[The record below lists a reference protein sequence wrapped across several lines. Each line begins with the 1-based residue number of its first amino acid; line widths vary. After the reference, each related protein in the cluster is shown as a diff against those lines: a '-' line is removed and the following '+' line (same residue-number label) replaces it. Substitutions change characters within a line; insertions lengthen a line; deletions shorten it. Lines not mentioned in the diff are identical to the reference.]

1 MEIKQIGKDQIGEII
16 KLETAAFNGQGEDIF
31 TLAMIAEVGWV
42 LGAFIDAGKMA
53 GAIEILPTK
62 KPGLGFVHGLIVEPQ
77 FQYNGVGGSLL
88 KHAEN
93 NASEFGFT
101 DLACTISPGNGP
113 SLNTFINKS
122 GYQATGFQYNYYGE
136 GEHRLWVEKHLGSTR
151 DAFPEEGFG
160 RLMKS
165 GLPEGYKHL
174 PEDDFESMDKLINGN
189 QWKVQGIVRPK
200 FSGLS
205 KNSLIISKK

>member
-16 KLETAAFNGQGEDIF
+16 KLETAAFKGQGEDIF

-42 LGAFIDAGKMA
+42 LGAFVDAGEMA

-62 KPGLGFVHGLIVEPQ
+62 KQGLGFVHGLIVEPQ
-77 FQYNGVGGSLL
+77 FQYNGVGRALL
-88 KHAEN
+88 KYAEDR
-93 NASEFGFT
+93 AGEFGFT

-136 GEHRLWVEKHLGSTR
+136 GEHRLWVEKHLGSLIPP
-151 DAFPEEGFG
+151 FPEENFG
-160 RLMKS
+160 QHMQVK
-165 GLPEGYKHL
+165 LPNGYKHI
-174 PEDDFESMDKLINGN
+174 PEDDFETMDKLINGN
-189 QWKVQGIVRPK
+189 QWTVQGIVRPK
-200 FSGLS
+200 YSGLS